1 MLRRGSS
8 IKLFDAFG
16 FRVAADYSWFLV
28 LFVMIFVLSGPFR
41 DTLHS
46 SDGIAY
52 ATTVVSVL
60 LLFGSLI
67 VHELAHALVARRH
80 GIEVKQI
87 HLFLFGGLT
96 QMSRDAA
103 SPGEDFKIAI
113 AGPLATF
120 GVILVCLGLDVT
132 IVGSHRLTHAIALDS
147 NIHITP
153 VLLSLAWLLPM
164 NVLLFVFNV
173 IPAYPLDG
181 GRVARSI
188 VWRVTGD
195 KRRGTQFAARMGQ
208 GFALLLAGLGIVV
221 MMSYGSFGGLWLL
234 ALAYLMWQS
243 ARGAIIQ
250 SALVERIEGVRVVD
264 IMDTHPV
271 AIPAS
276 TPVGQA
282 LDEYFLR
289 YRSSWLPVVDDAG
302 RFLGI
307 ARQERAQASVD
318 GGEDWVTTGAVVETD
333 GAPGWRVQEDRPIS
347 ELMASE
353 PLGRLG
359 ALMAVDAD
367 GVLRGIVTADQV
379 RRALQSAFRGS
390 MA

>member
-67 VHELAHALVARRH
+67 VHELAHALVARRQ

-120 GVILVCLGLDVT
+120 AVILVCLALDVA
-132 IVGSHRLTHAIALDS
+132 IVGGHRLTHAIALDS

-153 VLLSLAWLLPM
+153 VLLSLSWLLPM
-164 NVLLFVFNV
+164 NVLLLVFNIV
-173 IPAYPLDG
+173 PAYPLDG
-181 GRVARSI
+181 GRVARSV

-195 KRRGTQFAARMGQ
+195 KRRGTEFAARMGQ
-208 GFALLLAGLGIVV
+208 GFAVLLAGIGFWV

-234 ALAYLMWQS
+234 ALAYLLWQS

-250 SALVERIEGVRVVD
+250 SAIAERIEGVRVVD
-264 IMDTHPV
+264 IMDTQPV
-271 AIPAS
+271 SIPSS
-276 TPVGQA
+276 TTVGQA

-289 YRSSWLPVVDDAG
+289 YGWSWFPVVDDAG
-302 RFLGI
+302 HFLGI

-318 GGEDWVTTGAVVETD
+318 EGEGWVTTGAVLESD
-333 GAPGWRVQEDRPIS
+333 GAPSCRVQEDRPIS

-353 PLGRLG
+353 PMGRLG

-367 GVLRGIVTADQV
+367 GVLRGVVTADQV